1 MSQLDRYLEPP
12 DPFECPHEE
21 EHDMVADCDA
31 YEEQIEED
39 ARIEEADARRKG
51 DDW

>member
-12 DPFECPHEE
+12 DVEWDCPHRE
-21 EHDMVADCDA
+21 EHDDIEDCEA
-31 YEEQIEED
+31 YDRVMEED

-51 DDW
+51 TW